1 MAQEAN
7 IEQLTASADD
17 APQGRKKRKKREV
30 EPSSEF
36 MLRAEVMQVITLSK
50 TVIWRMMNRG
60 EFPLPVK
67 LSPNRVAWVRSEVI
81 AWVEAR
87 KLDRV
92 TEQQAA

>member
-17 APQGRKKRKKREV
+17 APQGRKKREV

-36 MLRAEVMQVITLSK
+36 MLRAEVMQVSTLSK
-50 TVIWRMMNRG
+50 TVIWRLMNRG

-67 LSPNRVAWVRSEVI
+67 LSPNRVAWVRSEVM